1 MRCVF
6 VSDMS
11 PALGHVYGLRVIS
24 LARAMAARGH
34 QILVIAPV
42 ADPASP
48 GESAQSIADKIAA
61 HDWSTPLLL
70 ELAPHTSPLLRLQR
84 SQTAPAFI
92 RRLVT
97 AWMIAIEGGVHGDWV
112 AAVRSA
118 QRTIVQAFAPDIVW
132 ANFGN
137 LSNLVAGQQL
147 ARAGGVPWTIDFKD
161 NFANYVPGRLH
172 GVLQRRFA
180 DAAAFTSNAEL
191 HAGFAARWFT
201 QPHEV
206 IYSSVAPDMAAAHDS
221 RPRSDRFLVTL
232 IGSTYTDDFLTRF
245 MSGFAR
251 WVEAGGAERRD
262 ATLFHY
268 AGAADSNVRAAIR
281 RAGLDCAASVE
292 RNVPH
297 DRLAKLCHDAAVNCY
312 IWSTFTFHHK
322 ALELMACRRPLIAF
336 PGEYSETS
344 ALAARVNGDLRIC
357 TDETQLTATLDAV
370 WDAWRAG
377 TIPATDPDLSSVTWE
392 AGAVQL
398 ERVLA
403 TAIAAR

>member
-34 QILVIAPV
+34 QVLVLAPV

-48 GESAQSIADKIAA
+48 GEDARSIADKIAA

-70 ELAPHTSPLLRLQR
+70 ELAPRAYPLLQLQR
-84 SQTAPAFI
+84 AQSLPAPL
-92 RRLVT
+92 RRLLT
-97 AWMIAIEGGVHGDWV
+97 AWMITVEGGVHGDWV
-112 AAVRSA
+112 AAVRA
-118 QRTIVQAFAPDIVW
+118 VEPAILQGFTPDIVW

-137 LSNLVAGQQL
+137 LSNLRAGQQL
-147 ARAGGVPWTIDFKD
+147 ARAAGVPWTIDFKD

-191 HAGFAARWFT
+191 HAEIAGRWFT
-201 QPHEV
+201 QPHQI
-206 IYSSVAPDMAAAHDS
+206 IYSSVAPDMIAAPDS

-245 MSGFAR
+245 MAGLAN

-268 AGAADSNVRAAIR
+268 AGAADSNVRAAVA
-281 RAGLDCAASVE
+281 RANLHCTASVE

-336 PGEYSETS
+336 PGEYPETV
-344 ALAARVNGDLRIC
+344 ALAGRVGGDLRIC
-357 TDETQLTATLDAV
+357 SDAAQLAATLDTI
-370 WDAWRAG
+370 WDAWRNDA
-377 TIPATDPDLSSVTWE
+377 IPATDPDLSSVNWD
-392 AGAVQL
+392 AGAAQL
-398 ERVLA
+398 ERVLT

>member
-24 LARAMAARGH
+24 LARAMAAQGH

-42 ADPASP
+42 VDPASS
-48 GESAQSIADKIAA
+48 GESVQSIATKIAA

-70 ELAPHTSPLLRLQR
+70 ELAPRDYPLLRLQR
-84 SQTAPAFI
+84 SQTAPALL
-92 RRLVT
+92 RRLAT
-97 AWMIAIEGGVHGDWV
+97 AWMIAAEGGVHGDWA
-112 AAVRSA
+112 AAVRA
-118 QRTIVQAFAPDIVW
+118 AHPAILKAFTPDIVW

-147 ARAGGVPWTIDFKD
+147 ARAAGVPWTIDFKD
-161 NFANYVPGRLH
+161 NFANYVPRGLH

-180 DAAAFTSNAEL
+180 NAAAFTSNAEL
-191 HAGFAARWFT
+191 HAGFAARWFA

-206 IYSSVAPDMAAAHDS
+206 IYSSVAPEMVAAPDS

-245 MSGFAR
+245 MRGFAS
-251 WVEAGGAERRD
+251 WVAAGGAERRD

-268 AGAADSNVRAAIR
+268 AGAADSNVRAAIG
-281 RAGLDCAASVE
+281 RADLNCAASVE

-297 DRLAKLCHDAAVNCY
+297 DRLAMLCHDAAVNCY

-336 PGEYSETS
+336 PGEYAETK
-344 ALAARVNGDLRIC
+344 ALAARVGGDLRVC
-357 TDETQLTATLDAV
+357 ADEAQLIATLDTV

-377 TIPATDPDLSSVTWE
+377 AIPATDPDLSSVTWE
-392 AGAVQL
+392 AGAAQL
-398 ERVLA
+398 ERVL
-403 TAIAAR
+403 TKAID